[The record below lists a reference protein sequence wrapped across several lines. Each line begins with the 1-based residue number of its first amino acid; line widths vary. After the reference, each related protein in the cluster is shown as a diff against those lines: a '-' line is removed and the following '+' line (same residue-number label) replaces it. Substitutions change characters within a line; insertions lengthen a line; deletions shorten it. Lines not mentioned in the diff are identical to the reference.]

1 MEHLLRA
8 RGDRQKSLSKPVPY
22 RKLLSHYLFL
32 YFRPEDGGESLQAVV
47 SWEPTELL
55 FIFCWCGMQ
64 LFPSVSS
71 LYYYYLF
78 NFNMLGYAVH
88 HCSVAVKHRP
98 EEVSRSTVGQ
108 EGSEDLLLLKG
119 RDRAG
124 KWKIRTYC
132 LLIPRLKT
140 TKSM

>member
-32 YFRPEDGGESLQAVV
+32 YFGPEDVCIIHGGESLQAVV

-71 LYYYYLF
+71 LYYYYYLF
-78 NFNMLGYAVH
+78 SF
-88 HCSVAVKHRP
+88 
-98 EEVSRSTVGQ
+98 
-108 EGSEDLLLLKG
+108 
-119 RDRAG
+119 
-124 KWKIRTYC
+124 
-132 LLIPRLKT
+132 
-140 TKSM
+140 